1 MSCSIGNAYKTEH
14 YKHVLQIDLNWLSF
28 HTGEIVL
35 PLYWLLGTSHYK
47 IIGSIFWKKYQLFL
61 ALAPSPSQGRGI
73 FYSLP
78 LVCLPL
84 DCLTLDCLTLG
95 CLPLDCLPLDCLP
108 LDLLALTASTACL
121 DLMRVGLLCLL
132 LFLCQKC
139 SWFVQKQQQTLSAV
153 AVSCQC

>member
-1 MSCSIGNAYKTEH
+1 MATKTGLTVPQRFSSLLYNFVPSDFCTYEFNGRDESFTVLSHWRRLCYLFIGYLVPVITN
-14 YKHVLQIDLNWLSF
+14 NWYVVFFEKS
-28 HTGEIVL
+28 
-35 PLYWLLGTSHYK
+35 
-47 IIGSIFWKKYQLFL
+47 QLFP

-139 SWFVQKQQQTLSAV
+139 S
-153 AVSCQC
+153 